1 MKKKYLTIA
10 GILSAI
16 ILIAIFIMVFF
27 ITSPVLLLVP
37 VITVDPMTDENVDEN
52 NFLMISGKTNLPEM
66 THIVPSVYPASGQG
80 SLDSGKKRR
89 VARGDI
95 WIQREAGVSRSWNG
109 TIDIASLQPG
119 RYEIAFTTIDYDENF
134 TRVMESETMV
144 SVPFI
149 LGEAT
154 CTGSCIRKRTPP
166 NVPFIRVNPYPMDR
180 DPGMVTGI
188 TSFSPDSFLSW
199 TIEGNSGTN
208 LSGPSPFTGTTTVYQ
223 GAEGISRW
231 SVILPEGMSPGEYRF
246 TVTPDTGEGKA
257 DRPDVVSGS
266 LEFQYPGWRNPSDL
280 RDEKEVRPVINPY
293 ITIDALPDMM
303 VRGRYLITGTTNL
316 PVNETIMVEIV
327 HPNQM
332 NTFNFTIDPRDS
344 SQGGVFSGIAGC
356 TAVLAGYRDE
366 NLWTFELQTYSLEP
380 GRYEMTIS
388 NPEFQ
393 PGTPNLEAA
402 TASVSRIFT
411 LHGGP

>member
-52 NFLMISGKTNLPEM
+52 NFLVISGKTNLPEM

-134 TRVMESETMV
+134 TRVMENETMV

-149 LGEAT
+149 LGDAT

-166 NVPFIRVNPYPMDR
+166 NVPFLRVNPYPMDR
-180 DPGMVTGI
+180 DPGMITGI
-188 TSFSPDSFLSW
+188 TSLLP
-199 TIEGNSGTN
+199 GTSLVWSIVENRGKN
-208 LSGPSPFTGTTTVYQ
+208 LSEPSPFTGTTPVYQ

-231 SVILPEGMSPGEYRF
+231 SVKLPEGMSPGEYRF
-246 TVTPDTGEGKA
+246 TVTTDTGEGKA

-266 LEFQYPGWRNPSDL
+266 LEFQYPGWRNSSGT
-280 RDEKEVRPVINPY
+280 RDEKEARPGISPY

-303 VRGRYLITGTTNL
+303 VRGRYLISGTTDL
-316 PVNETIMVEIV
+316 PANETIMVEIV

-356 TAVLAGYRDE
+356 TVVLAGYRDE

-380 GRYEMTIS
+380 GRYEVTIS
-388 NPEFQ
+388 NRGMQ
-393 PGTPNLEAA
+393 PGSRDIVPA
-402 TASVSRIFT
+402 TASVSQKFT